1 MSQLPR
7 EPQARLAIITR
18 FAGRSANAMVDPTGT
33 ARGPRHTWSGYAPWI
48 AATQACLIIA
58 MLVMAGGV
66 MCWCRPAQGADQGP
80 VAQTSAPTPG
90 SPLTFDQAVKIA
102 ITQSPHFVRSS
113 LDIDIGRMD
122 EADSRYALVPPLTFS
137 TYYYVNRPPGAGY
150 GQPYSLS
157 FTTAP
162 YNPLGAYF
170 TLQAQKLLTQ
180 VAILTHLKSIS
191 KGLEGLGGIYL
202 ELDCLHKLAACQ
214 KDLIQV
220 ARENLTYLENRMNI
234 GTATSLDVKMA
245 RQQLELALGEQEG
258 IALSLKRS
266 LNSLKNFLGL
276 RSTQDFTPN
285 FRDSRRQVLGSFDPA
300 TITLE
305 QAKNL
310 SYELKALEIHKQL
323 QTYNIRLAIAKVF
336 PTILFSTQTP
346 NPLSV
351 NTGYGLYVGFG
362 LEIPVW
368 DGFKRVRDVSRQK
381 AVLKQIGAKKAEK
394 ESSLEDKWFELLGG
408 VQEKS
413 LALKNAQA
421 LENLA
426 RLKAHQSD
434 VRYQSGGAPLTI
446 VLDSRKEVLA
456 AQKEMLVR
464 GLANDKAILKLR
476 ENSGDLGYSY
486 VDANSWQ
493 K

>member
-1 MSQLPR
+1 MSVLLR

-18 FAGRSANAMVDPTGT
+18 FAGCSVNELGDPAGT
-33 ARGPRHTWSGYAPWI
+33 ARGTRHAWSGYAPWI
-48 AATQACLIIA
+48 AATQTCLIIA

-90 SPLTFDQAVKIA
+90 SPLTFEEAVKIA
-102 ITQSPHFVRSS
+102 ITQSPYFVKSS
-113 LDIDIGRMD
+113 LDIDIRRLD
-122 EADSRYALVPPLTFS
+122 ETDSRYAMVPPLTFR
-137 TYYYVNRPPGAGY
+137 TYYYVNRPSGLGY
-150 GQPYSLS
+150 GHPYSLS
-157 FTTAP
+157 FSTDP

-170 TLQAQKLLTQ
+170 TLQAQKLFTQ
-180 VAILTHLKSIS
+180 VAILKHLKSIS

-202 ELDCLHKLAACQ
+202 ELDILHKVAACQ
-214 KDLIQV
+214 KDLVQV

-234 GTATSLDVKMA
+234 GTATSLEVKMA

-266 LNSLKNFLGL
+266 LNGLKNFLGL
-276 RSTQDFTPN
+276 QSTQDFTPN

-300 TITLE
+300 TATLE
-305 QAKNL
+305 QAKQR
-310 SYELKALEIHKQL
+310 SYELKAIEIHKQL

-336 PTILFSTQTP
+336 PTILFNTQTP
-346 NPLSV
+346 DPLSV

-368 DGFKRVRDVSRQK
+368 DGFKRVRDISRQK
-381 AVLKQIGAKKAEK
+381 AVLRQIGAEKAEK
-394 ESSLEDKWFELLGG
+394 ESGLEDKWFDLLGV

-413 LALKNAQA
+413 VALKNAQA

-434 VRYQSGGAPLTI
+434 VRYQSGGAPLTA

-464 GLANDKAILKLR
+464 GLEYDKTVLKFR